1 MLSSDRQSSCGGYIA
16 KTLKSKTKTII
27 ACNLLSGCWLKNL
40 KYLVVFILTILAV
53 TLVTLWL
60 AMNNIFFTF
69 VFSIASIGYP
79 QNWVYVAINFVFLSL
94 FLVLIAFRRRIAR
107 LPSSIYVAFIVA
119 LYVEMYGF
127 PLTMYVV
134 NAVFGFSRVATL
146 WFLISPFTG
155 EALFKYVI
163 FPGLILQIS
172 NSIILSGIFLVVLGW
187 RRVYRARDTL
197 VTKGIYAQVRHP
209 QYLGLILLTAGI
221 DFLWPTF
228 STLVMWPILVFLY
241 YRLAKEEDNV
251 LEVRFGQE
259 YIDYTKKVSAFMP
272 RWSQIKEAFA

>member
-1 MLSSDRQSSCGGYIA
+1 LKKLGYLAI
-16 KTLKSKTKTII
+16 
-27 ACNLLSGCWLKNL
+27 
-40 KYLVVFILTILAV
+40 FILAASAM
-53 TLVTLWL
+53 TLFTLWL

-79 QNWVYVAINFVFLSL
+79 ENWAYVAINFVLLSL
-94 FLVLIAFRRRIAR
+94 FIVFIAFRRRIAR

-119 LYVEMYGF
+119 LYIEMYGF
-127 PLTMYVV
+127 PLTMYVI

-155 EALFKYVI
+155 EALFKDII
-163 FPGLILQIS
+163 FPGVILPIS
-172 NSIILSGIFLVVLGW
+172 NIIIISGIFIVVLGW
-187 RRVYRARDTL
+187 RRIYRAKDTL

-228 STLVMWPILVFLY
+228 STLIMWPILVFLY
-241 YRLAKEEDNV
+241 YRLAKEEDSV
-251 LEVRFGQE
+251 LKVRFGQE
-259 YIDYTKKVSAFMP
+259 YTEYAKKVPGFMP
-272 RWSQIKEAFA
+272 RWSRIKEAFA